1 MFLKIQSAALEDLKN
16 FEHGSLLTRITT
28 DIYNFSLYYFY
39 KLINVIP
46 SALRVIVFAI
56 MTIALNWVMGLI
68 LLLLSCLLYGISF
81 LMSRKSV
88 KYFHLT
94 LNKVDRLNI
103 ISQENVVGARVIKAF
118 NLRNRQIER
127 FAQIN
132 QDVQTYGTKAE
143 IKALISWPFAISF
156 VNASAV
162 IVVLMAGIIQWSGI
176 NFGQEINI
184 GTIYAI
190 FGYSYLILWSTY
202 DLVFLYVYD
211 VRSITSRRRIFD
223 LQTLPN
229 LIAKQDGY
237 EFQSGPIQFDNVAF
251 KYNLKSQDYVL
262 KDINLTIPLQ
272 AKIGIIG
279 QTGSGKTTLLNLITR
294 FYDVTAGAIT
304 IKQIP
309 LQRLAT
315 KSLLSNISYAFQQP
329 HLFADTIR
337 NNIKLSNPNISDEA
351 IKKLLEQVQLGNFI
365 ASKSVGL
372 DFMIQEKGQNLS
384 GGQRQRIN
392 IARALA
398 RPAQIYIF
406 DDALSALDNI
416 TEKQVLQTIFQQTSQ
431 AILLISSQKVST
443 IKDLDQIIVLDQG
456 QISAIGKHEELLA
469 SNLIYQEINRLQAR
483 GDQDG

>member
-1 MFLKIQSAALEDLKN
+1 M
-16 FEHGSLLTRITT
+16 
-28 DIYNFSLYYFY
+28 
-39 KLINVIP
+39 
-46 SALRVIVFAI
+46 
-56 MTIALNWVMGLI
+56 
-68 LLLLSCLLYGISF
+68 
-81 LMSRKSV
+81 
-88 KYFHLT
+88 
-94 LNKVDRLNI
+94 
-103 ISQENVVGARVIKAF
+103 
-118 NLRNRQIER
+118 
-127 FAQIN
+127 
-132 QDVQTYGTKAE
+132 
-143 IKALISWPFAISF
+143 
-156 VNASAV
+156 
-162 IVVLMAGIIQWSGI
+162 
-176 NFGQEINI
+176 
-184 GTIYAI
+184 
-190 FGYSYLILWSTY
+190 
-202 DLVFLYVYD
+202 FLYVYD

-294 FYDVTAGAIT
+294 FYDVTAGTIT

-309 LQRLAT
+309 LQQLAT

-329 HLFADTIR
+329 HLFVDTIR
-337 NNIKLSNPNISDEA
+337 NNIKLSNANINDEA

-365 ASKSVGL
+365 ASKSAGL